1 MVAAVGA
8 HRGGGV
14 PPLGS
19 NARRLLERKARSNAR
34 RLLERTA
41 RSNARCARTGVVT
54 QPQVHDAVA
63 DGAVAIVR
71 SCPIG
76 DAAFVRSALGAS
88 V

>member
-1 MVAAVGA
+1 MWWRGEPTE
-8 HRGGGV
+8 GGGFRHWARTH
-14 PPLGS
+14 GGCS
-19 NARRLLERKARSNAR
+19 NTR

-54 QPQVHDAVA
+54 QSQVHDAVA